1 MNFKK
6 LLIPIL
12 VIATFITAC
21 NSPQPTQQLA
31 TAIEHEVE
39 ERVPEF
45 AYGFSLDSFK
55 LETGVIKANE
65 FLADILLKYHVDY
78 VTIQNLADASKKVFD
93 VRKFRANKEYTI
105 LTPTADSTNKAAIFI
120 YHPSKTEY
128 VVFDIRDSINIYKE
142 QKEVTVQEREVAGTI
157 NSSLYATL
165 IDQKVDAALAITLSE
180 IYAWSIDFY
189 RVQKGDNFKVVFEEK
204 YVDNEFVGIGAIK
217 AALFNHYGEDF
228 YAIPF
233 EQDSIFDFYDQEG
246 KSLRKAFLKSPL
258 KFGRMTSAYTMKRFH
273 PVQKRYKAHLG
284 TDYAAAKGTPILA
297 VGDGIVIESTYKK
310 YNGNYV
316 KIKHNGTYTTQYLH
330 MSKRA
335 AKVGQRVRQG
345 EVIGY
350 VGSTGLATGPHVC
363 FRFWKNGKQVDHRRE
378 KLPASKPV
386 KPELMNAFNET
397 KTLWVNRLNSI
408 QEQPNKQ
415 SEQLALN

>member
-1 MNFKK
+1 MKYNQ
-6 LLIPIL
+6 LLIPFL
-12 VIATFITAC
+12 FAATFFTAC

-31 TAIEHEVE
+31 TAIEQEVE
-39 ERVPEF
+39 ERIPEF

-78 VTIQNLADASKKVFD
+78 VTIQNLADASKEVFD

-105 LTPTADSTNKAAIFI
+105 LTPATDTSNKAAIFI

-142 QKEVTVQEREVAGTI
+142 QKEITIQEREVAGTI

-165 IDQKVDAALAITLSE
+165 IDQNVDAALAITLSE

-189 RVQKGDNFKVVFEEK
+189 RVQKGDNFKVVYEEK

-233 EQDSIFDFYDQEG
+233 EQDSIFDFYDEEG

-386 KPELMNAFNET
+386 KPELMAAYNQVKAE
-397 KTLWVNRLNSI
+397 WVARLNAI
-408 QEQPNKQ
+408 QEQPKKQ
-415 SEQLALN
+415 AEQLAQK